1 MLSKILKMS
10 VVMTVMCLWRLYSE
24 FEVIQEKALVKSVSY
39 TS

>member
-24 FEVIQEKALVKSVSY
+24 FEVIQDEGPCQVGFIH
-39 TS
+39 